1 MTQVKLPRLLDNDL
15 NEVARLTPMQLS
27 VNLNLSPPS
36 NAAMLLPPDGPS
48 VGMRQYVEIY
58 DAAHES
64 LGIYRAV
71 AVGNEYGQVQ
81 EVELE
86 HAIVTL
92 ADDLVTFD
100 KDLKEEQKKLEGS
113 MTDILKAIL
122 NYQSVKRWRL
132 GTVEATGDD
141 YSLED
146 VEHYDLLEALLEA
159 VKLAD
164 GYYLD
169 YDQTVYPWRLHLKAM
184 PTTPECE
191 CRMSRNMEGVKITL
205 DDQELCTRVYSPQL
219 PGGYLD
225 ASTVDTWGVIS
236 RTIDIPDGTDEAK
249 AKRYATAYVNR
260 RKNPNLN
267 VEIDAVDLSALTGE
281 PLDAFKLAKLCRVS
295 LMEYDFTKD
304 ERLIS
309 KKYPDLISTPKQVR
323 LTLSKVGRNLAR
335 LVAEN
340 RRGAG
345 GAGRTAN
352 KAMQYVWE
360 HEGTLTLF
368 DKRIELI
375 AADMDS
381 AKLTLDGMKG
391 EIELKVSKDGVI
403 SAINMSNETIV
414 ISASKINLNGYVT
427 TTALSAWGGTIG
439 ATEIRGDVVKATALW
454 MNGEHVVTRSFTG
467 NDGKTYRCLC
477 IGVNT

>member
-1 MTQVKLPRLLDNDL
+1 MTHVKLPRLLDNNLQEVTRL
-15 NEVARLTPMQLS
+15 NPSQLS

-48 VGMRQYVEIY
+48 VGMRQYVELY
-58 DAAHES
+58 DADHES

-71 AVGNEYGQVQ
+71 AVGNAYGQEQ

-169 YDQTVYPWRLHLKAM
+169 YDQTVYPWRLHLRAM

-219 PGGYLD
+219 KPDGYLD

-260 RKNPNLN
+260 RKNPNMT

-281 PLDAFKLAKLCRVS
+281 SLDAFKLAKLCRVS

-309 KKYPDLISTPKQVR
+309 KRYPDLISSPKQVR

-340 RRGAG
+340 RRSAG
-345 GAGRTAN
+345 GAGKTAN

-368 DKRIELI
+368 DKRIELLAVDMNEAKI
-375 AADMDS
+375 VIDGLKNEILLKAD
-381 AKLTLDGMKG
+381 K
-391 EIELKVSKDGVI
+391 IEL
-403 SAINMSNETIV
+403 E
-414 ISASKINLNGYVT
+414 GYVKMDQFRAELASIT
-427 TTALSAWGGTIG
+427 TSLSTKVVTSALSAATVVCTKLTVDDTEVKPRTIKYTDANG
-439 ATEIRGDVVKATALW
+439 NAASMVVLVA
-454 MNGEHVVTRSFTG
+454 
-467 NDGKTYRCLC
+467 
-477 IGVNT
+477 